1 MRYVVMLAGDTAAE
15 SGVLPISSVEHSV
28 YHSYI
33 LSRLDIFVKVFLT
46 YAVFFGRILKYNVKI

>member
-1 MRYVVMLAGDTAAE
+1 MLAGDTAAE